1 MINSRETILRFI
13 NHTIEEVD
21 DLRSLVVHFKAKDII
36 FRQGEK
42 LPYLFLLLKGNVV
55 LNRQR
60 DDGSSLDILKLEPG
74 HFLGLIAFTTGNPSL
89 TTATAQEDVRALQI
103 RQTEFETYLT
113 DHPRLRHPIQ
123 QLMMSNLSH
132 RFMNNVKLESEMH
145 SLNEKLEQEGK
156 QLKEAYS
163 QLEDSHQKL
172 VHQEKMATLG
182 ELVSGFAHEI
192 NNPASALLRSAESLI
207 QNFQSLPD
215 NNPGSLMFNLGL
227 TSDPLSSNQVR
238 ERMLAVQKEFPW
250 IAERSQVRKL
260 AQMPD
265 EGYKIIHAA
274 RKKIP
279 VEQLIQQYEAGKF
292 IHNIQAASTRV
303 ANLVKSLKS
312 YSRQDKNEAEPI
324 DLRDGI
330 KDTILVLSNRLKYL
344 DLKLEL
350 NEIPLTCGKLGEL
363 NQVWTNILVNACDV
377 LPDGGTLKIRTKAEG
392 EFKIIVEISDN
403 GPGIPIEIIDRIF
416 EPNFTTKNQG
426 AKFGLGLGLAISNEI
441 IRQHGGF
448 IKASNKKEG
457 GAKFQILLPVKEC

>member
-21 DLRSLVVHFKAKDII
+21 DLRSLVVHFKEEDVI

-42 LPYLFLLLKGNVV
+42 LPYLFLLLKGNVI
-55 LNRQR
+55 LNRKR
-60 DDGSSLDILKLEPG
+60 DDGSSLDILNLEPG

-89 TTATAQEDVRALQI
+89 TTAIAQQDVRALQI
-103 RQTEFETYLT
+103 RQTEFETYLA

-145 SLNEKLEQEGK
+145 SLNEKLEEEGK

-163 QLEDSHQKL
+163 KLEDSHQKL

-182 ELVSGFAHEI
+182 ELVSGFAHEV
-192 NNPASALLRSAESLI
+192 NNPAAALLRSAESLI
-207 QNFQSLPD
+207 QNFRNLPD
-215 NNPGSLMFNLGL
+215 NDPAALIFNLGL

-238 ERMLAVQKEFPW
+238 KRMLVVQKEFPW

-265 EGYKIIHAA
+265 EAYQIIHKA

-292 IHNIQAASTRV
+292 IHNIQAASTRI

-312 YSRQDKNEAEPI
+312 YSRQDKNEAELI
-324 DLRDGI
+324 DVRDGI

-377 LPDGGTLKIRTKAEG
+377 LPDGGRLKIRTKVEG

-403 GPGIPIEIIDRIF
+403 GPGIPVEIIDRIF